1 MNLVPQ
7 VETAE
12 ISDADLDNV
21 SGGLAV
27 SAGVDAGVAVTA
39 TAGVG
44 VYAEAGPL
52 GICAGAG
59 ASVTPAG
66 VAADAHAHTATY

>member
-1 MNLVPQ
+1 MNFVPQ
-7 VETAE
+7 VVTTE

-27 SAGVDAGVAVTA
+27 AGSGGLFIETPIASVASDLLAVATPEGV

-44 VYAEAGPL
+44 FHTEA
-52 GICAGAG
+52 
-59 ASVTPAG
+59 
-66 VAADAHAHTATY
+66 H